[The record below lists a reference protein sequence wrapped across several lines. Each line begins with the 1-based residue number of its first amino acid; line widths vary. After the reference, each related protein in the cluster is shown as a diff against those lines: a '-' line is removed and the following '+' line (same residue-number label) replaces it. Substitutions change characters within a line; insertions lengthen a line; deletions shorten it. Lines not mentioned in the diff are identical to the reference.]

1 MPCLIRPE
9 LGIGSS
15 STTSPRGPVNI
26 AMPRLFLGVLIP
38 LFSRMVPIPRGASGP
53 PCLRGIP
60 IPPLLRR
67 IAMGF
72 LRGRSR
78 FDVAGAGGMRRGVL
92 HRRCLRG
99 LVAPAMQI
107 ATIAPR
113 SQSLL
118 EVQRGRAIEAALSI
132 WGRAGANI
140 LDFR

>member
-9 LGIGSS
+9 MGIVSS
-15 STTSPRGPVNI
+15 STTSPRGPLNI
-26 AMPRLFLGVLIP
+26 AMPRLSLRVLVP
-38 LFSRMVPIPRGASGP
+38 LLSWMVLIPRGASGP
-53 PCLRGIP
+53 PCWRSIP

-67 IAMGF
+67 IAMAC

-78 FDVAGAGGMRRGVL
+78 FDVAEAWGMRRDVL

-99 LVAPAMQI
+99 PVAPAMQI

-118 EVQRGRAIEAALSI
+118 EVQRGRVIEAAPSI
-132 WGRAGANI
+132 
-140 LDFR
+140 